1 MSQRDFIPKAN
12 NFPTNKKPRLKLKT
26 LQSGYEP
33 DISTKN
39 YPTMCVG
46 YKQKTPLMWGYS
58 SSSLEESSL
67 CIVEPKAAPNAI
79 LFSSNDSFKFYSFIY

>member
-12 NFPTNKKPRLKLKT
+12 NFLTNKKPRLKLKT

-33 DISTKN
+33 DLSTKN

-46 YKQKTPLMWGYS
+46 YKQKTPRMWG
-58 SSSLEESSL
+58 LNFLLILMGES
-67 CIVEPKAAPNAI
+67 AI
-79 LFSSNDSFKFYSFIY
+79 LCQMTDRGYRRCRAE